1 MAQRVPP
8 PLTPIPVPARRTCFT
23 ITSWHCIGPVL
34 KMLLPG
40 KTMSGS
46 GKVSPS
52 TLPGEYAE
60 RVDWFLRRIPYKLVR
75 GMGKR

>member
-1 MAQRVPP
+1 
-8 PLTPIPVPARRTCFT
+8 
-23 ITSWHCIGPVL
+23 
-34 KMLLPG
+34 MLLPG
-40 KTMSGS
+40 KTMSRS